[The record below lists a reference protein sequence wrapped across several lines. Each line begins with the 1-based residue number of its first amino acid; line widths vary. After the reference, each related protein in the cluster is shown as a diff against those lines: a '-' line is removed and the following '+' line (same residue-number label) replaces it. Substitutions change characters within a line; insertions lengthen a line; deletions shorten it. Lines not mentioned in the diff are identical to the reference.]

1 MEIRKAHHR
10 RYCWAM
16 AAACGVMLMVS
27 QVQATQVS
35 IAAIVGDEVITTTDV
50 NERRDLV
57 LATAGIPA
65 TVENQ
70 QKIMPR
76 IVQGLIDEAL
86 QLREAK
92 ALSLSISDDELA
104 KAIGALAPRGNP
116 PETIQNFIARSGLSQ
131 RSFENQLRAQL
142 AWSKVV
148 QRKLRRNV
156 TVGQDEV
163 ARAQAAAA
171 TAPGEMEVRLQAIE
185 IKTGGKDAA
194 AMSKMLDEVA
204 LAVQSGDAYSSIAA
218 RYAQQPALRFNP
230 PLWVAE
236 KSLPVPLQQ
245 ALRNMKDG
253 ESTPPLKGENNA
265 QFIQLLE
272 RKAAPKLADSTE
284 YAIKQIAIPLPKKR
298 DKAAIAALD
307 QTVSA
312 LKANPGSCEGA
323 DIPAVTVQP
332 DVQFVRARSGALN
345 PQQRSLIGRLEVGEV
360 SEPLPGPDAVRLVM
374 LCEKIEAPAEA
385 LPNADAVR
393 QQLFAEKLE
402 LEAQKYLRNLRR
414 DAFIDIK
421 GQ

>member
-1 MEIRKAHHR
+1 MGIRKSHYR
-10 RYCWAM
+10 RYGWPVVMALGVILLVSKASAM
-16 AAACGVMLMVS
+16 
-27 QVQATQVS
+27 QVS
-35 IAAIVGDEVITTTDV
+35 IAAIVGDDVITTTDV

-65 TVENQ
+65 TLETQ
-70 QKIMPR
+70 QKITPR
-76 IVQGLIDEAL
+76 IVQGLIDETL

-92 ALSLSISDDELA
+92 ALSLSVSDDELA
-104 KAIGALAPRGNP
+104 KAIAALGTRGNP

-148 QRKLRRNV
+148 QRKVRRNV
-156 TVGQDEV
+156 SVGQDEV

-185 IKTGGKDAA
+185 IKAGDKDAP
-194 AMSKMLDEVA
+194 AMSKLVDEVA
-204 LAVQSGDAYSSIAA
+204 LAVQSGDDFTSIAA
-218 RYAQQPALRFNP
+218 RYAHQPALRLNP
-230 PLWVAE
+230 PIWMAE

-245 ALRNMKDG
+245 ALRSMKEG
-253 ESTPPLKGENNA
+253 QSTPALKGERNA
-265 QFIQLLE
+265 QFIQLIE
-272 RKAAPKLADSTE
+272 RKAAPKLADTTE

-298 DKAAIAALD
+298 DNASVAALN
-307 QTVSA
+307 QTVST
-312 LKANPGSCEGA
+312 LKANPGSCESME
-323 DIPAVTVQP
+323 IPAVAVQP
-332 DVQFVRARSGALN
+332 EVQFVRATLGALN
-345 PQQRSLIGRLEVGEV
+345 PQQRNIISHLEVGEV
-360 SEPLPGPDAVRLVM
+360 SAPLAGPDAVRLVVV
-374 LCEKIEAPAEA
+374 CEKIEAPGEA
-385 LPNADAVR
+385 LPNADAMR

>member
-10 RYCWAM
+10 RYRWAV
-16 AAACGVMLMVS
+16 AAAFGMMLLTP
-27 QVQATQVS
+27 QAQATQVS

-65 TVENQ
+65 TPENQ
-70 QKIMPR
+70 EKITPR

-92 ALSLSISDDELA
+92 ALSLSISDEELA
-104 KAIGALAPRGNP
+104 KAIGALGTRGNP
-116 PETIQNFIARSGLSQ
+116 PETIQNFISRNHLSQ

-156 TVGQDEV
+156 SVGQDEV

-171 TAPGEMEVRLQAIE
+171 AAPGEMEVRVQAIE
-185 IKTGGKDAA
+185 IKMDEKDAG
-194 AMSKMLDEVA
+194 AMSKLLDEVA
-204 LAVQSGDAYSSIAA
+204 LAVQSGDAFNSIAA
-218 RYAQQPALRFNP
+218 RYAQQPALRYNP
-230 PLWVAE
+230 PVWLAE
-236 KSLPVPLQQ
+236 KNLPLPLQQ
-245 ALRNMKDG
+245 ALRSMKEG
-253 ESTPPLKGENNA
+253 ESTPPLKGEKNA

-272 RKAAPKLADSTE
+272 RKATPKQADSTE
-284 YAIKQIAIPLPKKR
+284 YAIKQIAIPHPKKR
-298 DKAAIAALD
+298 DKATLVAFE
-307 QTVSA
+307 QTVNT
-312 LKANPGSCEGA
+312 LKADPGSCESEA
-323 DIPAVTVQP
+323 VPSVTVTPQ
-332 DVQFVRARSGALN
+332 VQFVRATLGAMT
-345 PQQRSLIGRLEVGEV
+345 PQQRSLIGRLEVGQV
-360 SEPLPGPDAVRLVM
+360 SDPLPGPDAVRLVL
-374 LCEKIEAPAEA
+374 LCEKIEAPAQA
-385 LPNADAVR
+385 QPNADAMR